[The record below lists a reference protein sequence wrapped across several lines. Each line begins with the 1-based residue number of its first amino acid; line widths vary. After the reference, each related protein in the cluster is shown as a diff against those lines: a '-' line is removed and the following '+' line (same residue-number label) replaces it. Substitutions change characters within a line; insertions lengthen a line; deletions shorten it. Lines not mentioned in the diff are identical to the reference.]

1 MKTLITVTIPEIDA
15 GQYFMTARVGF
26 AGQAGATASCSA
38 DGGFEDAIASA
49 YGDRQS
55 LVLGA
60 NSQRSLKLDSVL
72 IMRDD
77 WTPIVFQCQASGLQ
91 DDQSVEIMSYHFALV
106 RIG

>member
-1 MKTLITVTIPEIDA
+1 VTIPEIDA
-15 GQYFMTARVGF
+15 GQYFVTVKVGL
-26 AGQAGATASCSA
+26 AGQTGATAACSV

-60 NSQRSLKLDSVL
+60 ASQWSVKLDSVL

-91 DDQSVEIMSYHFALV
+91 DDQSIEIMSYHFALV